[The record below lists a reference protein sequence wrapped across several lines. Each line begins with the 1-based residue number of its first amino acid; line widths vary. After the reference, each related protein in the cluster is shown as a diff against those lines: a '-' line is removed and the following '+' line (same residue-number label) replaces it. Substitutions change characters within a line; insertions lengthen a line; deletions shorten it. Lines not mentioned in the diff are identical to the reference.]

1 MRKSSR
7 LWCFTII
14 LFCFFSGKLI
24 AQQTSSSSDA
34 EELAKKLANPVASII
49 SVPVQS
55 NTDFG
60 IGTNNGSRITV
71 NVQPVIPFSIS
82 PKLNLITRWILP
94 LVSQQDIT
102 GASSQQSGISD
113 ALISAF
119 ISPTNSKL
127 TWGVGPVLVVPTA
140 SNNFLGGK
148 KWAVGPSIV
157 ALTQKNGWTYGAL
170 ANHVVSIGGDKNRSD
185 INATFINPFLTYNW
199 KSGAGLSAVFEYTH
213 DWENEIDAF
222 VFIPT
227 ASGVTKFG
235 KQTVSL
241 AIGPRF
247 HFAPS
252 TRPDLGIRAGIALIF
267 PK

>member
-1 MRKSSR
+1 MKQLPIS
-7 LWCFTII
+7 LC
-14 LFCFFSGKLI
+14 LI
-24 AQQTSSSSDA
+24 AIFFFNAINNLHAQNSSPSDA
-34 EELAKKLANPVASII
+34 EELAKKLANPIASLIT
-49 SVPVQS
+49 VPIQS
-55 NTDFG
+55 NGDFG
-60 IGTNNGSRITV
+60 IGINNGSRMTV

-82 PKLNLITRWILP
+82 PKLNLITRWIVP
-94 LVSQQDIT
+94 VVSQHDIT
-102 GASSQQSGISD
+102 GPSSKQSGISD

-119 ISPTNSKL
+119 FSPTGSKI
-127 TWGVGPVLVVPTA
+127 TWGVGPVIVVPTA

-148 KWAVGPSIV
+148 KWGIGPSV
-157 ALTQKNGWTYGAL
+157 VVLTQKNGWTYGAL
-170 ANHVVSIGGDKNRSD
+170 ANHVISIGGDKNRSD
-185 INATFINPFLTYNW
+185 ISATFINPFLTYNW

-247 HFAPS
+247 HFAPG
-252 TRPDLGIRAGIALIF
+252 TRPNYGIRAGVALIF